1 MLGSVEPERP
11 SSTGDITPRSL
22 GAVALVSGLMVL
34 AIGAGLLLTT
44 ASDKSET
51 PGSPGDSESIGDQR
65 RPDARV
71 PAGVANPA
79 GVPSPGTAGQPSNGT
94 AGVPSNGTAGGAAGA
109 VIPGVPAVPSGVAPL
124 PSVNPP
130 GPAAPHPVEIPVV
143 IPAEAALPPSLP
155 PAVIGALA
163 PDAQRPTVPLPVIA
177 PVDAAAPIGGPG
189 CSRAALLLP
198 LTLPNGGWV
207 CTDPVPAAEQPRL
220 GAPCATNGIASQW
233 DLLPIARWVCVPQQP
248 APPAPPA
255 PAEVAA
261 PEPEIPAE
269 P

>member
-22 GAVALVSGLMVL
+22 GAVVLVSGLMVL

-44 ASDKSET
+44 ASDRGGDSNR
-51 PGSPGDSESIGDQR
+51 PGDSETIDDR
-65 RPDARV
+65 RLPDS

-79 GVPSPGTAGQPSNGT
+79 GAPASGTV
-94 AGVPSNGTAGGAAGA
+94 GVPSGGAAGA
-109 VIPGVPAVPSGVAPL
+109 VIPGAPVVPSGVAPVS
-124 PSVNPP
+124 PVTPP

-143 IPAEAALPPSLP
+143 IPAL
-155 PAVIGALA
+155 
-163 PDAQRPTVPLPVIA
+163 VPLPVIA
-177 PVDAAAPIGGPG
+177 PIDAAAPIGGPG

-207 CTDPVPAAEQPRL
+207 CTDPVPATEQPRL
-220 GAPCATNGIASQW
+220 GAPCATNGVAAQW
-233 DLLPIARWVCVPQQP
+233 DLLPIARWICVPQQP

-255 PAEVAA
+255 PAEIAEPQ
-261 PEPEIPAE
+261 PEFPAE